1 MIHVMII
8 DDSPAIRAQFRGLL
22 EAEPDIEVVAEAE
35 DPFAARRL
43 LDRVAPDVITL
54 DVEMPRMDGITF
66 LRKLMA
72 GRPTPVVMAS
82 TLTQRGADATL
93 EALKIGAVG
102 VVGKPTPDFP
112 SSLESFAGDLLR
124 EVRAAAAA
132 KVGVAKAVHVGTTLA
147 ASQDRG
153 GLVVIGASTGGT
165 EAIRAVLARM
175 PAACPPIAIVQH
187 MPPGFTASFA
197 RHLDR
202 EMAPHCFEAADGQP
216 LQPGMVAIAAG
227 NTHLEVTGRSGAWQ
241 LVVSTGER
249 VNHQRPAVDVLFHSV
264 ARVAGGRSVGVLL
277 TGMGSDGAAG
287 LKAMH
292 DASSHTIAQDEAT
305 CTVYG
310 MPRAAVRLGA
320 VTVELPLDRIPHAIL
335 KTAACCGSIA
345 RASGCA
351 AMGGRER

>member
-1 MIHVMII
+1 MIQVMII
-8 DDSPAIRAQFRGLL
+8 DDSAAIRAQFRGLL
-22 EAEPDIEVVAEAE
+22 EAEPGIEVVAEAE
-35 DPFAARRL
+35 DPFVARRL
-43 LDRVAPDVITL
+43 LERVSPDVITL

-112 SSLESFAGDLLR
+112 SSLEDFAGNLVR
-124 EVRAAAAA
+124 EVRAAATAR
-132 KVGVAKAVHVGTTLA
+132 VSSHQAVVSDTRLA
-147 ASQDRG
+147 AVADG
-153 GLVVIGASTGGT
+153 GKVVVIGASTGGT

-202 EMAPHCFEAADGQP
+202 EMAPHCFEATDGQP
-216 LQPGMVAIAAG
+216 LQPGMVAVAAG
-227 NTHLEVTGRSGAWQ
+227 DTHLEVAGRPGGWR

-249 VNHQRPAVDVLFHSV
+249 VHHQRPAVDVLFHSV
-264 ARVAGGRSVGVLL
+264 ARVAQSDAVGVLL
-277 TGMGSDGAAG
+277 TGMGADGAAG
-287 LKAMH
+287 LKAMR
-292 DASSHTIAQDEAT
+292 DAGSHTIVQDKAT
-305 CTVYG
+305 SIVYG

-320 VTVELPLDRIPHAIL
+320 ATVELPLERIPHAIL
-335 KTAACCGSIA
+335 KAAARCGA
-345 RASGCA
+345 GLVG
-351 AMGGRER
+351 GGR

>member
-8 DDSPAIRAQFRGLL
+8 DDSAAIRAQFRGLL
-22 EAEPDIEVVAEAE
+22 ETEPDIEVVAEAE

-43 LDRVAPDVITL
+43 LDRVSPDVITL

-112 SSLESFAGDLLR
+112 SSLETFAADLVR

-132 KVGVAKAVHVGTTLA
+132 KVGAAKTVKVGTPLV
-147 ASQDRG
+147 ASRDRG

-165 EAIRAVLARM
+165 EAIRALLARM

-202 EMAPHCFEAADGQP
+202 EMAPRCFEATDGQP

-227 NTHLEVTGRSGAWQ
+227 DTHLEVTGRPGAWQ
-241 LVVSTGER
+241 LVVSSGER
-249 VNHQRPAVDVLFHSV
+249 VNHQRPAVEVLFHSV
-264 ARVAGGRSVGVLL
+264 ARVAGAEAVGVLL
-277 TGMGSDGAAG
+277 TGMGVDGADG

-292 DASSHTIAQDEAT
+292 NAGSHTIAQDEAT
-305 CTVYG
+305 STVYG

-320 VTVELPLDRIPHAIL
+320 ASVELPLDRIPHAIL
-335 KTAACCGSIA
+335 KAAAAVGCPA
-345 RASGCA
+345 R
-351 AMGGRER
+351 